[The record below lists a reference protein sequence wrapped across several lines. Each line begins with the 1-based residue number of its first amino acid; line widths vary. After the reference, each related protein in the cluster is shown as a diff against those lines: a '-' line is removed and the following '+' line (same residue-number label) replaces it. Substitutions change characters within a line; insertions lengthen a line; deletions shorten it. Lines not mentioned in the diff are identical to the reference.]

1 MTTITQWVLA
11 SRPQG
16 MPTLENFRKEVVELP
31 ELQAGQVLVRNE
43 VATVDP
49 YMRGR
54 MDDTESY
61 VPPFQIDQPLSGGA
75 VGVVVES
82 KSEKIQVGAS
92 VRHFQGW
99 QTMAIVD
106 DAEALVVDTNIVPAH
121 AYLGILGLTGLTAYI
136 GLKKVAEM
144 KEGDVVFIS
153 GAAGAVGSAAGQIA
167 RHLGASFVIGSA
179 GTDAKVERLKELG
192 FDAAFNYRNGDVSTE
207 LKQAAPNG
215 IDVYF
220 DNVGGDHLEAAI
232 DNFNVFGRA
241 ALCGAISQYNSE
253 EVFGPRNM
261 LSIIGKCLTLRGFV
275 APKYMDTVEE
285 FQQVIA
291 PLVVTGQIQFDV
303 TTRHG
308 VDALPSAFLELFQ
321 GGNTGKMIV
330 EF

>member
-1 MTTITQWVLA
+1 
-11 SRPQG
+11 
-16 MPTLENFRKEVVELP
+16 
-31 ELQAGQVLVRNE
+31 
-43 VATVDP
+43 
-49 YMRGR
+49 
-54 MDDTESY
+54 
-61 VPPFQIDQPLSGGA
+61 
-75 VGVVVES
+75 
-82 KSEKIQVGAS
+82 
-92 VRHFQGW
+92 
-99 QTMAIVD
+99 MAIVD
-106 DAEALVVDTNIVPAH
+106 EAEALVVDTNIAPAH

-192 FDAAFNYRNGDVSTE
+192 FDAAFNYRNGDVSTA

-232 DNFNVFGRA
+232 DSLNVFGRA